1 MFTIRHRNPP
11 SPPIKQKINQNK
23 MTAKEKAEELVARY
37 DVFQTFIENFHYHHA
52 KECALIAV
60 DECIKH
66 EQKILTQIQ
75 SLNFPN
81 SFIITLNDGVFCE
94 EVKHEINNL

>member
-1 MFTIRHRNPP
+1 MNT
-11 SPPIKQKINQNK
+11 
-23 MTAKEKAEELVARY
+23 KEKAKELVDRMLNEQSFSNELY
-37 DVFQTFIENFHYHHA
+37 DA
-52 KECALIAV
+52 KQCALIAV
-60 DECIKH
+60 EECIKH

-81 SFIITLNDGVFCE
+81 SFIITLNDGVFWE